1 MKLHYESLSSI
12 KRQIRNYT
20 IDPESHQS
28 AITTVTITTARELSD
43 SEYQNIASNLS
54 KKFGREVYVEKLVNP
69 EIVGGIILQCGDN
82 IIDGSVVRQ
91 LKQYKDMMAGIDI
104 KKIGVTDAV

>member
-12 KRQIRNYT
+12 KRQIRNYV
-20 IDPESHQS
+20 IDPESHQT
-28 AITTVTITTARELSD
+28 AVATAKITTARELSEQ
-43 SEYQNIASNLS
+43 EYQSIASSLS
-54 KKFGREVYVEKLVNP
+54 KKFGREVYLEKTVNP
-69 EIVGGIILQCGDN
+69 EIIGGMIVQCDDN
-82 IIDGSVVRQ
+82 IIDGSVARQ

>member
-12 KRQIRNYT
+12 KRQIRDYAIN
-20 IDPESHQS
+20 PETNQ
-28 AITTVTITTARELSD
+28 AAVATVKITTARELPEQ
-43 SEYQNIASNLS
+43 EYQGITSSLS
-54 KKFGREVYVEKLVNP
+54 KKFGREVFVEKEVNP
-69 EIVGGIILQCGDN
+69 DIIGGLIVQYGDN

-91 LKQYKDMMAGIDI
+91 LKQYKEMMAGIDI